1 MDELRV
7 ENVVATGDI
16 GTQVNFFEI
25 LDSLKIE
32 LELPHVLY
40 DPDIH
45 QGLELR
51 FIEEGPLITIYA
63 TGKYIIRASSV
74 ELLQQ
79 TREDTLN
86 LLVEIGLLNNPQDQS
101 FEINNVVGSS
111 SIGREIALDPLSRDL
126 NACEAIYDPKTFPAL
141 RCKLEKDSPTVLLYR
156 SGKVVITGAKSVEE
170 AEGILNKI
178 QSHIN
183 ELSN

>member
-1 MDELRV
+1 MDIRMDELRV

-16 GTQVNFFEI
+16 GTQVNFSEI
-25 LDSLKIE
+25 LDSLD
-32 LELPHVLY
+32 LPHVLY

-86 LLVEIGLLNNPQDQS
+86 LLVEIGLLNNPRDEN

-126 NACEAIYDPKTFPAL
+126 NAYETIYDPKTFPAL
-141 RCKLEKDSPTVLLYR
+141 RCKLEEDSPTVLLYR
-156 SGKVVITGAKSVEE
+156 SGKTVITGAESVEE
-170 AEGILNKI
+170 AEEISNEIRIRIDELLN
-178 QSHIN
+178 
-183 ELSN
+183 